1 MNVIYLQ
8 WSLQWTYNVY
18 VLELMLGSK
27 KGVWRPKAAS
37 SDVVLS
43 QKFHYK
49 PGFHQIKHQC
59 YKPHPFHALAKVVFN
74 TGKAKPQESS
84 PKPKIFQWNLEESA
98 FCSLFLA

>member
-1 MNVIYLQ
+1 MHIQCL
-8 WSLQWTYNVY
+8 
-18 VLELMLGSK
+18 
-27 KGVWRPKAAS
+27 RPGTDAGEQNRGLFFAS

-43 QKFHYK
+43 QKFHYS

-84 PKPKIFQWNLEESA
+84 PKPKIFQ
-98 FCSLFLA
+98 